1 MARPAV
7 IFGGPSPEHDISIL
21 SGLQAARSLHDAGRD
36 PVALYWSKNGE
47 LHAVPA
53 TLEAKDY
60 VTGVPAKA
68 EAVDLLA
75 RPGGG
80 FVGEAGRFG
89 KRRELDI
96 AAVVNCCHGGPG
108 EDGSLQAALDLAGVR
123 YTGPGAA
130 GAALGMDKLAFGG
143 AIAAAGL
150 PSLPRTVFTVD
161 GPDPEF
167 AGPYIVKPRFG
178 GSSIG
183 IEITDDLGTARA
195 LVGTSPHF
203 RDGAV
208 VEPYLAG
215 SVDLNVSVRSW
226 PKLSVSAVEKPVRK
240 DASGR
245 IYTYAEKYLGGAR
258 GPVVGAARAAGRHPR
273 RGGRAHPHAG
283 RAGRARRPGPGRA
296 PHRLPLARRRHLGE
310 RDQHHSRGAG
320 LVLLDRRGGLVRG
333 AARRPA
339 RGGRQGTRA
348 LPARPRAP
356 TAPRC
361 GRPGRSPASSRE
373 AGSVTGA
380 PPSGG
385 AHVGE
390 QLAPE
395 AAQRRDGRLVAHGA
409 LGLDLGGGPH
419 DRGVDEEHE
428 QPRIGP
434 TDRAGVHLGG
444 EERRGPIDQ
453 RVDPGHQRAGH
464 DRVEPA
470 QLPQQAQHRG
480 LPHTEPEHRGE
491 HGFHP
496 VVAGGAAHHGG
507 LDGGRQLVGHP
518 LDDGLQHAVL
528 GAEPVQDGLL
538 GDRRARPPRRR
549 ATWPR
554 SPGCRS
560 RGARRPGCART
571 LPTVGGSDGPLTT
584 W

>member
-36 PVALYWSKNGE
+36 PVALYWSKNGD

-60 VTGVPAKA
+60 VTGVPSKA

-161 GPDPEF
+161 GPDPDF

-240 DASGR
+240 DAVR
-245 IYTYAEKYLGGAR
+245 PHLHLRREVPRRRR
-258 GPVVGAARAAGRHPR
+258 GPVVGPARAAGRHPR

-283 RAGRARRPGPGRA
+283 RAGGPRRPGPGRA
-296 PHRLPLARRRHLGE
+296 PHRLPVARRRHLGE
-310 RDQHHSRGAG
+310 RDQHHSRARWPGTSGAPKG
-320 LVLLDRRGGLVRG
+320 CRSRRCSTTCS
-333 AARRPA
+333 RRPSRDPCA
-339 RGGRQGTRA
+339 PG
-348 LPARPRAP
+348 PPRAP
-356 TAPRC
+356 TAPPC
-361 GRPGRSPASSRE
+361 GPPARSPASSRE
-373 AGSVTGA
+373 ASSLT
-380 PPSGG
+380 
-385 AHVGE
+385 
-390 QLAPE
+390 
-395 AAQRRDGRLVAHGA
+395 
-409 LGLDLGGGPH
+409 
-419 DRGVDEEHE
+419 
-428 QPRIGP
+428 
-434 TDRAGVHLGG
+434 
-444 EERRGPIDQ
+444 
-453 RVDPGHQRAGH
+453 
-464 DRVEPA
+464 
-470 QLPQQAQHRG
+470 
-480 LPHTEPEHRGE
+480 
-491 HGFHP
+491 
-496 VVAGGAAHHGG
+496 
-507 LDGGRQLVGHP
+507 
-518 LDDGLQHAVL
+518 HASK
-528 GAEPVQDGLL
+528 A
-538 GDRRARPPRRR
+538 
-549 ATWPR
+549 
-554 SPGCRS
+554 
-560 RGARRPGCART
+560 ART
-571 LPTVGGSDGPLTT
+571 
-584 W
+584 